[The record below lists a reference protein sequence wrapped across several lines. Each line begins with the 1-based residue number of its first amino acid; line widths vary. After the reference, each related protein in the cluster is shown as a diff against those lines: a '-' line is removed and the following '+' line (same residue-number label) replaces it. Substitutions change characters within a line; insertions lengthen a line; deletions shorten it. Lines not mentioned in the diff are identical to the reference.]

1 MTGPI
6 LGVGVVGC
14 GDRSPHHLA
23 SWSKLPNTRLVA
35 TCDLIE
41 GLASSAAETYGAEAW
56 YTDYRELI
64 ARDDIDI
71 VDVITPAHVHAAPTI
86 LALES
91 GKHVLCEKPIASTI
105 QDANAMVE
113 TARRTGRR
121 LMINENTIFHPTY
134 QKVKE
139 IIDTGVLGDLVMLYH
154 SSITMLHYHIMHEWM
169 FDSLRSGGPIVDFD
183 IHQFHPF
190 VWWMGKVESVYAQT
204 RVVPIYVSLDR
215 LRYETEQYER
225 ATHPAVNN
233 ACITLRFKS
242 GAIGQITESYS
253 AFVTTRQTG
262 ILGTEGSIRIEG
274 DQILLRTQDM
284 GPKAEPEV
292 ISLPPPADYRRMGQ
306 IPHTWWLQYR
316 DDPFPPF
323 HDPEKSPEAKWA
335 LESEPMT
342 TIKHFADCISEGRP
356 HLATGEEGRDALEI
370 AMAAFK
376 SGVTG
381 EVVTLPM
388 V

>member
-1 MTGPI
+1 MTARV
-6 LGVGVVGC
+6 LGVGVVAC

-23 SWSKLPNTRLVA
+23 SWARLPNTRLVA

-56 YTDYRELI
+56 TTDYRELI

-71 VDVITPAHVHAAPTI
+71 VDVITPAHVHADPAI

-91 GKHVLCEKPIASTI
+91 GKHVLCEKPIAPTI

-113 TARRTGRR
+113 AARKAGLR
-121 LMINENTIFHPTY
+121 LMINENTIFHPAY
-134 QKVKE
+134 QKAKD
-139 IIDTGVLGDLVMLYH
+139 IIAAGTLGDIVMLYH

-169 FDSLRSGGPIVDFD
+169 FDSLQSGGPVVDFD
-183 IHQFHPF
+183 IHEFHPF
-190 VWWMGKVESVYAQT
+190 VWWLGKVESVYAQT
-204 RVVPIYVSLDR
+204 RTDPIYVTLDR
-215 LRYETEQYER
+215 ARYESEQYEG
-225 ATHPAVNN
+225 AAHPAVNN

-253 AFVTTRQTG
+253 SFVGSRETG
-262 ILGTEGSIRIEG
+262 IVGTEGALKFGR
-274 DQILLRTQDM
+274 DQIHLRTRDM
-284 GPKAEPEV
+284 GPAVEPQV
-292 ISLPPPADYRRMGQ
+292 ITLPPPPDRRGAEQ
-306 IPHTWWLQYR
+306 IEHTWWQQYR
-316 DDPFPPF
+316 DTAFPPF
-323 HDPEKSPEAKWA
+323 HDPARSPEARWA
-335 LESEPMT
+335 LQSEPMA
-342 TIKHFADCISEGRP
+342 TIRHFADCISENRP

-376 SGVTG
+376 SGATG
-381 EVVTLPM
+381 EIVTLPM